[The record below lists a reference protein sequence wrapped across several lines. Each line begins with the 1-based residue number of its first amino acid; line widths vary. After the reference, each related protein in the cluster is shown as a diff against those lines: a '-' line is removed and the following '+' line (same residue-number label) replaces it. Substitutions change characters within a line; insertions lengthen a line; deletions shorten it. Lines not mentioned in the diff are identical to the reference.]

1 MKKNIITIPRF
12 FKKKYRER
20 KMLSFLNVQ
29 LKLGNETIL
38 KKRLSIYTVTSFHDG
53 AA

>member
-1 MKKNIITIPRF
+1 
-12 FKKKYRER
+12 
-20 KMLSFLNVQ
+20 MLSFLNVQ
-29 LKLGNETIL
+29 LKKKLGNETIL